1 MPPYLHDFTVFHGS
15 RPKIMRGRTIFL
27 TSAANSIQSSGMTDS
42 PSFDPRSSSEVP
54 ASRVDR
60 DDQDAVNL
68 DSHREHTT
76 TDLRTMHNAQEI
88 VANVLVKVPAYQR
101 LDDSTFSAICSAAF
115 KAQFGEPGSQD
126 APPLT
131 GSSQAPWQLIQ
142 VAEHLL
148 RRQIE
153 PSVIEAAMKEVLRP
167 A

>member
-1 MPPYLHDFTVFHGS
+1 
-15 RPKIMRGRTIFL
+15 L
-27 TSAANSIQSSGMTDS
+27 TSAANSIQSTGMTDS

-60 DDQDAVNL
+60 PVGQDAVNL
-68 DSHREHTT
+68 DSHRELTT
-76 TDLRTMHNAQEI
+76 TDLRTMRNAQEI
-88 VANVLVKVPAYQR
+88 VANVLTKVPAYQR

>member
-1 MPPYLHDFTVFHGS
+1 MPPYHHDFTVFHGS

-27 TSAANSIQSSGMTDS
+27 TSAANSIQSTGMTDS

-60 DDQDAVNL
+60 DQDAVNL

-76 TDLRTMHNAQEI
+76 IDLRTMRNAQEI
-88 VANVLVKVPAYQR
+88 VANVLTKVPAYQR
-101 LDDSTFSAICSAAF
+101 FDDSTFSAICSAAF

-131 GSSQAPWQLIQ
+131 GSSPAPGQLIQ